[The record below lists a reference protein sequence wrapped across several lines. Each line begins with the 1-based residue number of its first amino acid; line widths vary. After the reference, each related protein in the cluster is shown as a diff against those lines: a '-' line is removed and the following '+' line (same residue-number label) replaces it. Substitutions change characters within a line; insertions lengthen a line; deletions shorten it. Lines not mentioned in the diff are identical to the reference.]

1 MQIAYTRRA
10 FKSVGINED
19 EYISTEYQYRESN
32 HILFET
38 EDYWFLYTQSGF
50 PSFFLSFFLSL
61 FSELDA
67 RSQRQSDEF

>member
-1 MQIAYTRRA
+1 MIAQTRCIFFNRTLPRASMQIAYTRHA

-38 EDYWFLYTQSGF
+38 EDY
-50 PSFFLSFFLSL
+50 
-61 FSELDA
+61 
-67 RSQRQSDEF
+67 

>member
-1 MQIAYTRRA
+1 MIAQTRCIFFRNRTLPRASKQIAYTRRA

-38 EDYWFLYTQSGF
+38 EDY
-50 PSFFLSFFLSL
+50 
-61 FSELDA
+61 
-67 RSQRQSDEF
+67 

>member
-38 EDYWFLYTQSGF
+38 EDY
-50 PSFFLSFFLSL
+50 
-61 FSELDA
+61 
-67 RSQRQSDEF
+67 